1 MPGRIAFKAIPRIAA
16 IASDVNVID
25 VPATVKVI
33 PSPNPSPLTRI
44 TAATIRLRD
53 FVKSTLFS
61 TTLRTPIAE
70 IIPYSMKLT
79 PPMIDAGSEP
89 IHSATFGEKLR
100 RIAYTAARRT
110 TLGSYTR
117 LSSRTPVFS
126 PYVVFAGPPNAAAN
140 AVARPS
146 PIRVL

>member
-1 MPGRIAFKAIPRIAA
+1 
-16 IASDVNVID
+16 
-25 VPATVKVI
+25 VKVI
-33 PSPNPSPLTRI
+33 PLPNPSPLTRI

>member
-1 MPGRIAFKAIPRIAA
+1 MRFKAITKEMPA

-33 PSPNPSPLTRI
+33 PLPNPSPLTRI

-70 IIPYSMKLT
+70 II
-79 PPMIDAGSEP
+79 
-89 IHSATFGEKLR
+89 
-100 RIAYTAARRT
+100 RIQHEADT
-110 TLGSYTR
+110 TDDR
-117 LSSRTPVFS
+117 CRK
-126 PYVVFAGPPNAAAN
+126 
-140 AVARPS
+140 
-146 PIRVL
+146 